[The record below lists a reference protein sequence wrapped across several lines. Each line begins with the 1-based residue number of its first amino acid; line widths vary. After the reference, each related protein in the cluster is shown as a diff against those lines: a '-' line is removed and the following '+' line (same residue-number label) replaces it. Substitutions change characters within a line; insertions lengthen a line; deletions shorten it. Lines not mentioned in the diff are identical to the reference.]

1 MQRNLNKVS
10 FKSVIHV
17 ERWLTHHWLTRTVY
31 VKDVGIKMP
40 CRCSLWKRLLYLI
53 VGSALTACVNIKPN
67 VALGVS
73 TVAITSDCITTVTT
87 PGVERNPILGPH
99 PSTGRV
105 IAWCAVGI
113 GLNATVPNTIHASP
127 TVKRIW
133 WFSLAVWEFHEAIHN
148 LTQ

>member
-1 MQRNLNKVS
+1 MK
-10 FKSVIHV
+10 
-17 ERWLTHHWLTRTVY
+17 WLKHHWWSRTVLITDMNLIQEC
-31 VKDVGIKMP
+31 KCKFIT
-40 CRCSLWKRLLYLI
+40 RLKFLI
-53 VGSALTACVNIKPN
+53 LGLLFGCANIKPN

-105 IAWCAVGI
+105 VAWCTVGI
-113 GLNATVPNTIHASP
+113 GLNATVPHVVKVSP
-127 TVKRIW
+127 TVKKIW
-133 WFSLAVWEFHEAIHN
+133 WFSLAVWEFREAIHN